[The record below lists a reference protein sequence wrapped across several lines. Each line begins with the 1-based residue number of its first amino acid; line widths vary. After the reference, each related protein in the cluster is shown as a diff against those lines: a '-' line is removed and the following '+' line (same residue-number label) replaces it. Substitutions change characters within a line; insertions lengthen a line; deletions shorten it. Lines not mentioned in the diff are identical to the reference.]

1 MKGNSTSQNLQCVP
15 TLTAALKKPIG
26 ETPYANMY
34 CQLISDLEAKGIEV
48 VYTKA
53 LHCQIP
59 SADGKFE
66 YQAAYSNPI
75 VCSFFDEKMVLL
87 SFMCNPTEIFL

>member
-1 MKGNSTSQNLQCVP
+1 MVLEVNERKLNLLELTVCSNSNHGFEEANKRKLLQQ
-15 TLTAALKKPIG
+15 T
-26 ETPYANMY
+26 YMY

-66 YQAAYSNPI
+66 Y
-75 VCSFFDEKMVLL
+75 
-87 SFMCNPTEIFL
+87 